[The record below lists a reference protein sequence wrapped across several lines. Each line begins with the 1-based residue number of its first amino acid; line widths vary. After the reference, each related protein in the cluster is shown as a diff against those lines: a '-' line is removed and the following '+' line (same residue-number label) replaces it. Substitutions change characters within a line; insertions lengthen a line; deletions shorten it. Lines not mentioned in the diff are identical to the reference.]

1 MKLHFFIEHYQ
12 WLCLHPPE
20 MQKFSI
26 EENVAKVA
34 QGVTRLLLEI
44 ITHIKC
50 RANPDEALIAATFL
64 PTPGCEIISSDLV
77 FFVLIGK
84 NGIRDQLKRVKK

>member
-1 MKLHFFIEHYQ
+1 
-12 WLCLHPPE
+12 

-26 EENVAKVA
+26 EENIAKVA
-34 QGVTRLLLEI
+34 QRVTRLLLEI

-50 RANPDEALIAATFL
+50 RANPDEALIAATLL
-64 PTPGCEIISSDLV
+64 PTPSSEIIRSDLV

-84 NGIRDQLKRVKK
+84 NGIRDQFKRVKK

>member
-1 MKLHFFIEHYQ
+1 MKLHFFIEHFQ

-20 MQKFSI
+20 MQKFAI
-26 EENVAKVA
+26 EENIAKVA
-34 QGVTRLLLEI
+34 QRVTRLLLEI

-64 PTPGCEIISSDLV
+64 PTPSSEILV

-84 NGIRDQLKRVKK
+84 NGIRDQFKRVKK

>member
-1 MKLHFFIEHYQ
+1 M
-12 WLCLHPPE
+12 
-20 MQKFSI
+20 
-26 EENVAKVA
+26 
-34 QGVTRLLLEI
+34 
-44 ITHIKC
+44 HIKC

-64 PTPGCEIISSDLV
+64 PTPGSEIISSDLV